1 MALVIKRDK
10 KDSSSDLVKAIKL
23 FVTLL
28 KEQKEDDAVAALT
41 QAAEILEKAK
51 PGDVSHGKAV
61 ESVRE
66 AFEGDLELSSYILD
80 KPNPESWELPEQLS
94 QAGSR
99 VLHLAR
105 RLR

>member
-10 KDSSSDLVKAIKL
+10 KDSSSDLVKAIKH

-28 KEQKEDDAVAALT
+28 KEQKEEDAVAALN

-66 AFEGDLELSSYILD
+66 PLRVTLSLHPIFWT
-80 KPNPESWELPEQLS
+80 NPTLNHGNFLNN
-94 QAGSR
+94 
-99 VLHLAR
+99 
-105 RLR
+105 